1 MGTRTVVRLLAVI
14 GLSLTF
20 AVAGA
25 TVSHAS
31 FAIGQ
36 TTGATDNC
44 GSGQNFVQRSTAG
57 APSYVAQSPGVI
69 VSWDYLAGAN
79 APDIKLKVY
88 ALKTDP
94 TVWTLRAES
103 SRKTGGSGAG
113 QVHANALNTFTESP
127 GIPIAAG
134 EHLGMTGFAG
144 SSAMG
149 CIEATGNS
157 SDAVRVCCSMPG
169 ETVMGDNTFLGE
181 LPNTKADVRAVVE
194 PDADGDLYG
203 DETQDSCPGTAA
215 VHTGACPADI
225 SVTKTASPEPVGVGG
240 TLTYTITVRNVS
252 PADPASNVAVNDPLP
267 ASVTFKSSATSQGLC
282 SGTAT
287 VACSLGVL
295 APGGSATVTIAVTPT
310 AAGPLA
316 NTATATGTD
325 DGNAANNTATARST
339 VNAGT
344 APVLTKVR
352 MTPTRFAVDGG
363 GAPKTVVGTRAKK
376 GTTFRYTLSEAA
388 RVRFVI
394 HRQRPGRKRGKVCQ
408 KPTKS
413 NRRGKRCTRYVKRG
427 AFAQQST
434 AGANTRKWSGK
445 LGKKPLQRGRYRA
458 TLTARDA
465 AGNVSRPK
473 RIRFRIV
480 RR

>member
-1 MGTRTVVRLLAVI
+1 MHTVLRLLAVI

-20 AVAGA
+20 VLAGA
-25 TVSHAS
+25 TVSQAS
-31 FAIGQ
+31 FTIGQ

-44 GSGQNFVQRSTAG
+44 GSNQSFVQRSTAG
-57 APSYVAQSPGVI
+57 APSYVAQSAGVI
-69 VSWDYLAGAN
+69 VSWNYLAGAS
-79 APDIKLKVY
+79 APDVKLKVY
-88 ALKTDP
+88 ALKTAPDI
-94 TVWTLRAES
+94 WTLRAES
-103 SRKTGGSGAG
+103 SRKAGGSGAG
-113 QVHANALNTFTESP
+113 EVHANALNTFTESP

-134 EHLGMTGFAG
+134 EHLGMTGFGG
-144 SSAMG
+144 SSGMG

-157 SDAVRVCCSMPG
+157 SDAVRVCCSPPG
-169 ETVMGDNTFLGE
+169 DTVMGDNTFLGE
-181 LPNTKADVRAVVE
+181 LPNTKADVSAVVE

-225 SVTKTASPEPVGVGG
+225 AVTKTASPEPVAVGG
-240 TLTYTITVRNVS
+240 TLTYTITVRNTS

-267 ASVTFKSSATSQGLC
+267 ANVTFKSSAPSQGLC

-287 VACSLGVL
+287 VACSLGAL

-310 AAGPLA
+310 AAGRLA

-325 DGNAANNTATARST
+325 DGNAANNTATANST
-339 VNAGT
+339 VNAG
-344 APVLTKVR
+344 APVLTSVR
-352 MTPTRFAVDGG
+352 MTPARFAVDRS
-363 GAPKTVVGTRAKK
+363 GARESGVGTAAAKK
-376 GTTFRYTLSEAA
+376 GTTFRYRLSEAA

-394 HRQRPGRKRGKVCQ
+394 HRQRPGRKRGKACQ
-408 KPTKS
+408 KPRKS
-413 NRRGKRCTRYVKRG
+413 NRRGKRCTRYVQRG
-427 AFAQQST
+427 AFAQRST

-445 LGKKPLQRGRYRA
+445 LGTKPLQPGRYRA

-465 AGNVSRPK
+465 GGSVSRPK